1 MFAKV
6 FTPKKISLAFA
17 ASSFFLYSYSCQSE
31 SSRTKTF
38 IWGNGNYQAR
48 PDAYVQFNNFEP
60 KLIKS
65 FDGHEK
71 PNMRKIFF
79 GDHHEGGIDTLGN
92 AYLWKKHILSSSVEK
107 EIDDNVRQEII
118 NIDDSKSC
126 LQLGDLLKLKAF
138 SLFFCK

>member
-1 MFAKV
+1 MFAKI

-17 ASSFFLYSYSCQSE
+17 ASSFLLYSYTCKSE
-31 SSRTKTF
+31 NSQTKTF

-65 FDGHEK
+65 FGGDK

-92 AYLWKKHILSSSVEK
+92 AYLWKKHILNSSVEQ

-126 LQLGDLLKLKAF
+126 AQLGNQFK
-138 SLFFCK
+138 